1 MKSIMLTFNHVIKY
15 SLLYKNTRLFIYIF
29 SNLYILQNFSTI
41 LITIV
46 YAKEVDH
53 VIRKLSKWI
62 KSKQQY

>member
-53 VIRKLSKWI
+53 VIRKLSK
-62 KSKQQY
+62 